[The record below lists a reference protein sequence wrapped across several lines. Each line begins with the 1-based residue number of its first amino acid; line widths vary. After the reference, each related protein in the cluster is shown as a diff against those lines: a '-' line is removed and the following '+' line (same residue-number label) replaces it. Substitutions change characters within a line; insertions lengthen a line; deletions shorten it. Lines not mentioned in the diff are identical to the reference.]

1 MSDDFRKAHRVHHVR
16 SGTVPR
22 KVPPGR
28 VLMHNYI
35 GHGPYWGVGIN
46 GFRAWAAD
54 KPPEGFV
61 LCPCGY
67 AGLKHYAPKKHVAG
81 WRDPKRR
88 KATERWVRAEEQRLL
103 KSGEQINADDDA
115 S

>member
-1 MSDDFRKAHRVHHVR
+1 MSDKARRVRHVR
-16 SGTVPR
+16 TLTVRR

-28 VLMHNYI
+28 VLMHNFI
-35 GHGPYWGVGIN
+35 THGPYWGIGIN
-46 GFRAWAAD
+46 GFRAWTAY
-54 KPPEGFV
+54 KPFEGFV

-103 KSGEQINADDDA
+103 KSGEQINAHDSAA

>member
-54 KPPEGFV
+54 KPDEGYV

-67 AGLKHYAPKKHVAG
+67 AGLKHYALKGHVAV
-81 WRDPKRR
+81 WRDPKQR
-88 KATERWVRAEEQRLL
+88 KAMERWVRAEEQRLL